1 MRFGKSVWYANRIN
15 DLNAEIAEYEKPIEI
30 VTRPNYFTVVQ
41 ATTRGYLEV
50 QKYGE
55 MAENYWTVIANGMA
69 FDGKIK
75 KGAVMW
81 VDGESPIGNHLEEMY
96 GNGSTANAVVK
107 NVAEVNHT
115 IAITLERN
123 QEQVLQ

>member
-15 DLNAEIAEYEKPIEI
+15 DYNAEIAEYETPIEI
-30 VTRPNYFTVVQ
+30 ITRPNYFTIMQ
-41 ATTRGYLEV
+41 ATTRGYFEV
-50 QKYGE
+50 EKYGE
-55 MAENYWTVIANGMA
+55 MAQNTWTAIANAMA

-81 VDGESPIGNHLEEMY
+81 VDGESPINNPIEEKY
-96 GNGSTANAVVK
+96 GNGYSANAVVK

-115 IAITLERN
+115 ISITLERN
-123 QEQVLQ
+123 QEQLFK